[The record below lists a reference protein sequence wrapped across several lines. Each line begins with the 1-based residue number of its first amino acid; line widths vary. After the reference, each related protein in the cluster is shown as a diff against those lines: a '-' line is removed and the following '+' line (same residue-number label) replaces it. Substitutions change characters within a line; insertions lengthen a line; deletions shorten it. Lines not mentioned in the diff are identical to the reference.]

1 MFVKDEGRLST
12 GTFKA
17 RGMTVAVSKLKEL
30 SIKRVA
36 IPSADNAA
44 SALAAYGVKAGMEV
58 YSFMPKDLPNA
69 ILKEFI
75 LLGTKVYLVEGSINH
90 AAEIVEKLK
99 KKYGLFN
106 LSTNKQ
112 PYRFEGYKALA
123 FGLAEQINWNP
134 PENIIFPTDGNS
146 SICNW

>member
-1 MFVKDEGRLST
+1 VFVKDEGRLLT

-58 YSFMPKDLPNA
+58 YS
-69 ILKEFI
+69 ILKECI
-75 LLGTKVYLVEGSINH
+75 LLGAKVYLVGGSINH

-99 KKYGLFN
+99 KKYDCLIF
-106 LSTNKQ
+106 Q
-112 PYRFEGYKALA
+112 PTSSL
-123 FGLAEQINWNP
+123 QI
-134 PENIIFPTDGNS
+134 
-146 SICNW
+146 

>member
-112 PYRFEGYKALA
+112 P
-123 FGLAEQINWNP
+123 
-134 PENIIFPTDGNS
+134 TDLRA
-146 SICNW
+146 IKH